1 MPKLREIVRELRD
14 HSEQVRRWAML
25 MTQSY
30 EKAGPE
36 NDYKELLSVISAVTG
51 LNADKWMDEITSY
64 HANRARNVFD
74 VR

>member
-14 HSEQVRRWAML
+14 HSEQVRRWTML
-25 MTQSY
+25 MTPSY

-64 HANRARNVFD
+64 HANCARNVFD